1 MDWMTLAPTIVAVAL
16 VVWKRDVIVALVAA
30 IWVSETLIAQWNPAM
45 GFLNAVERI
54 AGVFTSPG
62 NARLVT
68 FCLLVG
74 ALIALMRRSG
84 GVAALV
90 DRLVNS
96 GVVTTPRRARLMATG
111 LGAALFVE
119 TNLSLLTAGV
129 ASRGLFDRFGVSRVR
144 LAYLID
150 STAAP
155 ISIII
160 LFNGWG
166 AYLLGLIS
174 DGYGISDPVTVL
186 MRAAALNVYAIVALG
201 LAFYVSYTGRA
212 HGAMRRYEEAAAL
225 AARTDISDTAAV
237 GSGSGMASEEADAP
251 TKARFMIVPMIVM
264 VVGIFGF
271 LWWTGDG
278 NLLQGSGS
286 QSVLWALSIAVLV
299 AAVLLL
305 SHKRFSVTE
314 ISTVSVSGMAELLPA
329 VIILILA
336 LAFGESLSAL
346 GTGAFVAGVL
356 SGALPAWAA
365 APAVFLAAAFIA
377 FTTGT
382 SWGTFALLIPI
393 ALPIAAA
400 LGAPPSLVLAAVM
413 GGGVF
418 GDHCSPISDTTVL
431 ASLASGVNHI
441 DHVRTQLP
449 YALVGGA
456 VTLVVYA
463 VMGVALGVAA

>member
-30 IWVSETLIAQWNPAM
+30 IWVSETLIAHWNPAL

-96 GVVTTPRRARLMATG
+96 GLVTTPRRARLMATG

-119 TNLSLLTAGV
+119 TNLSLLTSGV

-166 AYLLGLIS
+166 AYLLGLIG
-174 DGYGISDPVTVL
+174 DGYGLADPVTVL
-186 MRAAALNVYAIVALG
+186 VRAAALNVYAIVALT
-201 LAFYVSYTGRA
+201 LAFYLSYSGRA
-212 HGAMRRYEEAAAL
+212 HGAMRRYEEAAAAR
-225 AARTDISDTAAV
+225 AASTDGGAAAENAAA
-237 GSGSGMASEEADAP
+237 GAGMDDAVDAP
-251 TKARFMIVPMIVM
+251 TKARFMIVPMVVM
-264 VVGIFGF
+264 VAGIFGF

-286 QSVLWALSIAVLV
+286 QSVLWALAIAVLV
-299 AAVLLL
+299 AAALLL
-305 SHKRFSVTE
+305 AHKRFSVTE
-314 ISTVSVSGMAELLPA
+314 ISTISVTGMAELLPA

-336 LAFGESLSAL
+336 LAFGESLNAL

-356 SGALPAWAA
+356 SGSLPAWAA

-393 ALPIAAA
+393 AMPIAAA
-400 LGAPPSLVLAAVM
+400 LGVPPSLVLAAVM

-449 YALVGGA
+449 YALFGGA
-456 VTLVVYA
+456 VTLVAYS
-463 VMGVALGVAA
+463 VMGVVVSL